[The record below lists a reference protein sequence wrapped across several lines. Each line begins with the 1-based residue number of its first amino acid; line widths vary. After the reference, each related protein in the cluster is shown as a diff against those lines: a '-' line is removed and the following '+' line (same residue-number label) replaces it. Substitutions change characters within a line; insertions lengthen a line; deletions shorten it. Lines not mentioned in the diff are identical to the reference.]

1 MGKDV
6 ADDKTTP
13 QIENLAE
20 ITLPEFVEMVKQM
33 RHNQRRC
40 ERNATPEKVATR
52 NGWEQKVDAVVA
64 VLTDTQLKLW

>member
-1 MGKDV
+1 M

-20 ITLPEFVEMVKQM
+20 ITLPEFVEMVQQM

-40 ERNATPEKVATR
+40 ERNPTPEKVTTR